1 MTIASH
7 SQNRNYD
14 VLMFSPS
21 FVPLAIAAAICLV
34 CAFAGGSMPAKFF
47 DEWQPATVY
56 NAVQLLLCSIVAAA
70 ITCIR
75 TSTKRISRSTVT
87 FWSIVS
93 VVCALCVIDELYQ
106 LHESYGPIAAS
117 LSQFFNMSGKFI
129 VVDGREVLSIGDF
142 VELIFFCILGSIAWL
157 FRKEVL
163 AHPSAAW
170 MFGLASLFLFSSVV
184 LDFGMMH
191 ERHAW
196 LDPSGVISPAIF
208 KTVEESLKLGGIAM
222 VLGAMMSTLL
232 EKRQRQSVEKMLS
245 SLQCSEPD
253 SANSPSNAKSLV

>member
-1 MTIASH
+1 MASH

-14 VLMFSPS
+14 VLMFAPS
-21 FVPLAIAAAICLV
+21 FVPLAIAAVICLV
-34 CAFAGGSMPAKFF
+34 CAFAGGGMPAKFF

-75 TSTKRISRSTVT
+75 PIASSVKRSTVV

-93 VVCALCVIDELYQ
+93 VVCAFCVIDELYQ
-106 LHESYGPIAAS
+106 LHESYGPIAGA
-117 LSQFFNMSGKFI
+117 LAQYFHMSGKFI
-129 VVDGREVLSIGDF
+129 VVDGRELLSIGDF
-142 VELIFFCILGSIAWL
+142 VEALFFCLIASIGWI

-170 MFGLASLFLFSSVV
+170 MFGLASLFILSSVF

-222 VLGAMMSTLL
+222 VLGALMSTLL

-245 SLQCSEPD
+245 SLHCSEAD
-253 SANSPSNAKSLV
+253 QSESAAPAKAKSLV

>member
-1 MTIASH
+1 
-7 SQNRNYD
+7 
-14 VLMFSPS
+14 MFSPS

-70 ITCIR
+70 ITCTA
-75 TSTKRISRSTVT
+75 TSTVSRSTVI

-93 VVCALCVIDELYQ
+93 VVCAFCVIDELYQ
-106 LHESYGPIAAS
+106 LHESYGPIAAL
-117 LSQFFNMSGKFI
+117 LSQYFHMSGKFI
-129 VVDGREVLSIGDF
+129 VVDGREILSIGDF
-142 VELIFFCILGSIAWL
+142 VESVFFCFLASIAWM

-170 MFGLASLFLFSSVV
+170 MFGLASLFLLSSVV

-196 LDPSGVISPAIF
+196 LDPAGVISPAIY
-208 KTVEESLKLGGIAM
+208 KTVEESMKLGGIAM

-245 SLQCSEPD
+245 SLQCSEPE
-253 SANSPSNAKSLV
+253 SNTPTKAKSLV